1 MRWRRRVNWARR
13 APVAQGIEQ
22 RFPKPRVGGSNPS
35 RRAPKRPANCDNAEK
50 LRRRPE
56 LFYTNHYTNV
66 NLSKCLVHRAG
77 GDVPHVG
84 QNVGVGVKGEA
95 DISMP

>member
-35 RRAPKRPANCDNAEK
+35 RRTPKIPANSGDEK
-50 LRRRPE
+50 TLQPPPE
-56 LFYTNHYTNV
+56 RFYTNHYTNAA
-66 NLSKCLVHRAG
+66 LSKCIIHRASG
-77 GDVPHVG
+77 NVAHVG
-84 QNVGVGVKGEA
+84 QDVAADVEGEA
-95 DISMP
+95 HVSMA